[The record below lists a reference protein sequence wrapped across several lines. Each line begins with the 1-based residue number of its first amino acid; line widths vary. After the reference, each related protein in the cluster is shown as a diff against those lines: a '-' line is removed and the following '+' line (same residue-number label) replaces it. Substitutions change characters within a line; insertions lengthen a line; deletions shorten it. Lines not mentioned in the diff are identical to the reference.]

1 MIAAGQR
8 VTFAGWVLTGLALF
22 LVLYLHLLPALLA
35 GLLVYELV
43 HALAPPLRL
52 IRLQESRGKLVAVA
66 LISAIVVA
74 ALTFGVLGAI
84 AFFRSD
90 AGSLSTLLGKMAD
103 ILESARDKLPAI
115 IADRIPDNAED
126 LRNFAVGWLREHAGE
141 LQLIGKEAV
150 ITFAHILAGMVIGA
164 LISLREVATGKTLGP
179 LAAML
184 AERASHLGDAFRRIV
199 FAQLRISALNTTL
212 TTIYLVGVLP
222 AIGIH
227 LPLTKT
233 MIAVTFFAGLL
244 PVIGNLISNTVIVVV
259 SLSYSLGAAVGSLAY
274 LVLIHKLEYFVNA
287 RIVGA
292 QIRARAWELLLAML
306 TMEAAF
312 GITGLIAAPIYYAYV
327 KDELFRRGLI

>member
-1 MIAAGQR
+1 MATGGRRVTIAA
-8 VTFAGWVLTGLALF
+8 WVLTGLALF
-22 LVLYLHLLPALLA
+22 LVLYLHLLAALLA

-43 HALAPPLRL
+43 HAIAPPLRL
-52 IRLQESRGKLVAVA
+52 IRLRGSGGKLVAVA
-66 LISAIVVA
+66 IISAIVVS

-90 AGSLSTLLGKMAD
+90 AGSLSTLLAKMAD
-103 ILESARDKLPAI
+103 ILDSARDKLPPL
-115 IADRIPDNAED
+115 IADRIPDNTED

-141 LQLIGKEAV
+141 LQVIGREAV
-150 ITFAHILAGMVIGA
+150 VSFAHILAGMVIGA
-164 LISLREVATGKTLGP
+164 LISLREVASGATLGP
-179 LAAML
+179 LAAEL
-184 AERASHLGDAFRRIV
+184 AERAARLGDAFRRIV

-222 AIGIH
+222 ALGIH

-233 MIAVTFFAGLL
+233 MIAVTFVAGLL

-259 SLSYSLGAAVGSLAY
+259 SLSYSLGAALGSLAY

-306 TMEAAF
+306 SMEAAF
-312 GITGLIAAPIYYAYV
+312 GIGGLIAAPIYYAYV
-327 KDELFRRGLI
+327 KDELYRRGLI